1 MKLHELLA
9 IVPDN
14 YRIGL
19 MDSDPDNYS
28 MLVFGTKNE
37 AIVGYARK
45 ARLDPT
51 QVANLEVE
59 AIHPGATTWL
69 PAGVSMYGDDSAEL
83 HVKTQLLI
91 EVSTEEEDEE

>member
-1 MKLHELLA
+1 MKLKTLLA
-9 IVPDN
+9 IVPDE

-28 MLVFGTKNE
+28 VMVFGTKNE

-45 ARLDPT
+45 LRLDSE
-51 QVANLEVE
+51 QVANLTVVS
-59 AIHPGATTWL
+59 IHPGVAAWM

-91 EVSTEEEDEE
+91 EVSQDD

>member
-1 MKLHELLA
+1 MKLKTLLA
-9 IVPDN
+9 IVPEE

-28 MLVFGTKNE
+28 MMVFGTKND
-37 AIVGYARK
+37 AIVGYAKK
-45 ARLDPT
+45 ARLDPE
-51 QVANLEVE
+51 QVANLTVMS
-59 AIHPGATTWL
+59 IHPGATTWL

-91 EVSTEEEDEE
+91 EVSQDD

>member
-1 MKLHELLA
+1 MKLKTLLA
-9 IVPDN
+9 IVPDE

-45 ARLDPT
+45 VRLDT
-51 QVANLEVE
+51 EQVANLTVVS
-59 AIHPGATTWL
+59 IHPGASAYL
-69 PAGVSMYGDDSAEL
+69 PDKTDMYGDDSVEM
-83 HVKTQLLI
+83 HVRTKLLI
-91 EVSTEEEDEE
+91 EVSQEEEK

>member
-1 MKLHELLA
+1 MKLKTLLA
-9 IVPDN
+9 IVPKE

-19 MDSDPDNYS
+19 MDADPDNYS
-28 MLVFGTKNE
+28 MVVFGTKNE

-45 ARLDPT
+45 VRLDPE
-51 QVANLEVE
+51 QVVNLTVMS
-59 AIHPGATTWL
+59 IHPGATAWL

-91 EVSTEEEDEE
+91 EVSQDD

>member
-1 MKLHELLA
+1 MKLKTLLA
-9 IVPDN
+9 IVPEE

-19 MDSDPDNYS
+19 MDADPDNYS
-28 MLVFGTKNE
+28 MMVFGTKNE

-45 ARLDPT
+45 ARLDLE
-51 QVANLEVE
+51 QVANLTVMS
-59 AIHPGATTWL
+59 IHPGATVWL

-91 EVSTEEEDEE
+91 EVSQDD

>member
-1 MKLHELLA
+1 MKLKTLLA
-9 IVPDN
+9 IVPEE

-19 MDSDPDNYS
+19 MDADTDNYS
-28 MLVFGTKNE
+28 MMVFGTKNE

-45 ARLDPT
+45 VRLDLE
-51 QVANLEVE
+51 QVANLTVMS
-59 AIHPGATTWL
+59 IHPGATVWM

-91 EVSTEEEDEE
+91 EVSQDD

>member
-1 MKLHELLA
+1 MKLKTLLA
-9 IVPDN
+9 IVPEE

-28 MLVFGTKNE
+28 MMVFDTKND
-37 AIVGYARK
+37 AIVGYAK
-45 ARLDPT
+45 KVRLDPE
-51 QVANLEVE
+51 QVTNLTVVS
-59 AIHPGATTWL
+59 IHPGATTWM

-91 EVSTEEEDEE
+91 EVSQDD

>member
-1 MKLHELLA
+1 MKLKTLLA
-9 IVPDN
+9 IVPEE

-19 MDSDPDNYS
+19 MDADPDNYS
-28 MLVFGTKNE
+28 MMVFGTKNE

-45 ARLDPT
+45 VRLDPE
-51 QVANLEVE
+51 QVANLTVMS
-59 AIHPGATTWL
+59 IHPGATTWM

-91 EVSTEEEDEE
+91 EVSQDD

>member
-1 MKLHELLA
+1 MKLKTLLA
-9 IVPDN
+9 IVPEE

-28 MLVFGTKNE
+28 MMVFGTKND
-37 AIVGYARK
+37 AIVGYAK
-45 ARLDPT
+45 KVRLDPE
-51 QVANLEVE
+51 QVTNLTVVS
-59 AIHPGATTWL
+59 IHPGATTWM

-91 EVSTEEEDEE
+91 EVSQDD

>member
-1 MKLHELLA
+1 MKLKTLLA
-9 IVPDN
+9 IVPEE

-19 MDSDPDNYS
+19 MDADPNNYS
-28 MLVFGTKNE
+28 MMVFGTKNE

-45 ARLDPT
+45 VRLDPE
-51 QVANLEVE
+51 QVANLTVMS
-59 AIHPGATTWL
+59 IHPGATTWL

-91 EVSTEEEDEE
+91 EVSQDD